1 MEQREMVFEVQVNLV
16 WQAVHACNP
25 RTSDSR
31 TRKKG
36 CFFFSTQ
43 DRFLCVTMAVL
54 ELAL

>member
-1 MEQREMVFEVQVNLV
+1 MEKREMVFEVQVSLV

-36 CFFFSTQ
+36 CFFFPPKTGFS
-43 DRFLCVTMAVL
+43 V
-54 ELAL
+54 